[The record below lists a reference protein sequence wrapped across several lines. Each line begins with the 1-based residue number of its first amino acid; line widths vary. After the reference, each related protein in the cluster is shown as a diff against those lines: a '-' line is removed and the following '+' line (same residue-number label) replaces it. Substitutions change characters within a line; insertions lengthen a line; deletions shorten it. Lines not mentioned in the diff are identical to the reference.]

1 MLPSHSV
8 RLKSFLVSG
17 GQAEPIWPS
26 EIYGKEAHLALLF
39 GVHIQIYLNP
49 TQVAFA

>member
-1 MLPSHSV
+1 MPPQSV
-8 RLKSFLVSG
+8 RLEFFLMSG

-49 TQVAFA
+49 TQVTFA